1 MSLPNRT
8 EPSSSIT
15 SHSPSST
22 IAYCT
27 LRNHLCA
34 IHVLARNCRQSLRN
48 LWRTSMKTKALV
60 LLLLLL
66 LLLPFSAYAQK
77 NAPGKTALPT
87 LVPLK
92 DFFRN
97 PVKVSFS
104 LSPNGEYLAF
114 MQPWEN
120 RLNVFV
126 EKIGTGQATR
136 VTSAKA
142 RDISS
147 YAWKGDNRIVYI
159 QDTGGDENYRL
170 YAVSIDG
177 SNPRDLT
184 PFEKVRAQI
193 IDRLEQ
199 NENEILVGLN

>member
-1 MSLPNRT
+1 MR
-8 EPSSSIT
+8 I
-15 SHSPSST
+15 
-22 IAYCT
+22 
-27 LRNHLCA
+27 
-34 IHVLARNCRQSLRN
+34 
-48 LWRTSMKTKALV
+48 KALV

-66 LLLPFSAYAQK
+66 AFPFSALAQK
-77 NAPGKTALPT
+77 KVQTKEALAPLIPM
-87 LVPLK
+87 K

-97 PVKVSFS
+97 PVKVAYS
-104 LSPNGEYLAF
+104 LSPSGEYLAF
-114 MQPWEN
+114 LQPWEN
-120 RLNVFV
+120 RLNIFV

-142 RDISS
+142 RDISG
-147 YAWKGDNRIVYI
+147 YAWKGNNRLVYI

-177 SNPRDLT
+177 SNPKDLT

-199 NENEILVGLN
+199 